1 MTVLPVGA
9 IPRELL
15 ERLSQDPRV
24 KAAARAAQVDIKG
37 VNDVRALLSNVPAA
51 PRSGVSPSLFQTC
64 HSRKPADMVRAY
76 QQVATYE

>member
-15 ERLSQDPRV
+15 ERISQDPRV
-24 KAAARAAQVDIKG
+24 KAAAQAAHVDIKD
-37 VNDVRALLSNVPAA
+37 VNDVRTLLSNVPAA
-51 PRSGVSPSLFQTC
+51 TRSGISPSLFQIC
-64 HSRKPADMVRAY
+64 HSRKPADMLRAY